1 MDLGWATIRG
11 RTRWA
16 TALGIVTALALIVG
30 SLVALNRSVLPF
42 GGWPTDP
49 ESSAP
54 DQLLPAAGPGRGKG
68 EAMWKSLAA
77 TTGDLVAW
85 LDRAKQ
91 RAPTGS
97 SRSYSVCRYFPSQGF
112 YFPWK
117 IKQTR
122 SQLTQSRVM
131 TRNALPSAR
140 AR

>member
-54 DQLLPAAGPGRGKG
+54 DQFLP
-68 EAMWKSLAA
+68 EAPSMIVGAL
-77 TTGDLVAW
+77 
-85 LDRAKQ
+85 
-91 RAPTGS
+91 PTGGTLAPA
-97 SRSYSVCRYFPSQGF
+97 RLRG
-112 YFPWK
+112 
-117 IKQTR
+117 R
-122 SQLTQSRVM
+122 
-131 TRNALPSAR
+131 AR
-140 AR
+140 AGAPLARSAPIAGAGTGALAPGADARTGGGGLTFGSPAGGGPATAG